1 MKALKVTLFIADNR
15 NPDKR
20 IKIIEQEMLKV
31 KVKSQE
37 LEITNKLQEHSYEL
51 KNAKLNRNVFMM
63 LLYGRKI
70 TNNWIKM
77 HGGIMTRKENKK

>member
-1 MKALKVTLFIADNR
+1 MKALKGTLFIADNR

-37 LEITNKLQEHSYEL
+37 LELTNKLREYSCEL
-51 KNAKLNRNVFMM
+51 KNVKLNRNVFMM